1 MSLGAMQPYLFP
13 YLGYFQLMNCVQTY
27 LFCGNLQ
34 YIKRG
39 WVNRNRVYTDFKKNE
54 IGYFTFSVAKD
65 DYRKNINQRY
75 YSNLKKD
82 CDKLR
87 NILFQNYKRAPYFE
101 EAYCVIDKALRF
113 ENENVAYFNMNACYI
128 IAKYLGITTNI
139 TCTDIIEDEAFRNK
153 FYDLEYEQ
161 RVIFLCDYF
170 GENYYINAIGGQH
183 IYSYSFFKN
192 HRIELKFLSTN
203 DIEYRQYNNGFHKN
217 LSIIDVLM
225 FNPRETVYQMLQA
238 YSLVENSNRI

>member
-27 LFCGNLQ
+27 VFCGNLQ

-39 WVNRNRVYTDFKKNE
+39 WVNRNRVFTDFKKNE
-54 IGYFTFSVAKD
+54 TGYFTFSVARD

-75 YSNLKKD
+75 YSSLKKD

-101 EAYCVIDKALRF
+101 EAYCVIDKALQF
-113 ENENVAYFNMNACYI
+113 QNENVAYFNMNACYL
-128 IAKYLGITTNI
+128 IAQYLGITSNI
-139 TCTDIIEDEAFRNK
+139 TCTDIIEDEEFRNR
-153 FYDLEYEQ
+153 FCELDYEQ

-170 GENYYINAIGGQH
+170 GEDYYINAIGGMSL
-183 IYSYSFFKN
+183 Y
-192 HRIELKFLSTN
+192 HRNIFADRNKMLGFIKME
-203 DIEYRQYNNGFHKN
+203 DISYRQYSSKHISN
-217 LSIIDVLM
+217 LSIIDVMMHNHAEDVKRLLGK
-225 FNPRETVYQMLQA
+225 YQ
-238 YSLVENSNRI
+238 II